1 MPVHKTLVPVLELWN
16 EVLLHGEI
24 AGEKLYIDDAPGVSL
39 TLPAALAPFMLPPKE
54 AYRRAFLNTRICF
67 VKQTHMDILETM
79 EAHADEAR
87 NWSIDDI
94 KSCTARIDPDQL
106 ADYLRSVAQD
116 VCDEQVSGLLS
127 EREDEKSGSSPK

>member
-1 MPVHKTLVPVLELWN
+1 
-16 EVLLHGEI
+16 
-24 AGEKLYIDDAPGVSL
+24 
-39 TLPAALAPFMLPPKE
+39 MLPPKE
-54 AYRRAFLNTRICF
+54 AYRRAFLNTRICS

-79 EAHADEAR
+79 EAHAGEAR